1 MITTIIVDDHPM
13 VRDGLAVMLSA
24 RRIFDV
30 VQVCGDAEEA
40 IAYIRKNG
48 CPDVVLSDVR
58 MPGMDGFAMI
68 AKLHRFYPDA
78 RVPSPRS
85 FPCASGARWRRRAP
99 DTRTTSRP
107 T

>member
-40 IAYIRKNG
+40 IAYIRRNG

-58 MPGMDGFAMI
+58 MPGMDGHLGLSSMSARAHELGGTFAVKSEPGKGTVVVVEI
-68 AKLHRFYPDA
+68 P
-78 RVPSPRS
+78 V
-85 FPCASGARWRRRAP
+85 
-99 DTRTTSRP
+99 
-107 T
+107 